1 VRGDSTSTNITT
13 NPDTAVTDE
22 TSSIISEVKAESAGR
37 WTDVNEQ
44 DLGTVSKGHK
54 WLETG
59 RQYMQGERSL
69 DLSFLRNEK
78 DWDAVRRVMLFRT
91 ASNRNATD
99 VDCVRVGSDR
109 RRCG

>member
-78 DWDAVRRVMLFRT
+78 DWDAVRRFM
-91 ASNRNATD
+91 ASQSG
-99 VDCVRVGSDR
+99 CH
-109 RRCG
+109 